1 MEPTQKDIHGKAVFF
16 NRINFQNMTDKYK
29 LHSFPLQWST
39 GRENLRN
46 YEWDTNDQIKVKNG
60 WESSQANY
68 QFIQTNKPDNT
79 IDSLTKNVK
88 GENCFW
94 NQSNCYLNTISD
106 IDLGQV
112 LNLSQEETN
121 NMPYLRLMTKNLVL
135 EFDWLKLITT
145 RFASSL
151 PHTALAHKH
160 LALATNK
167 AAWAQYHQ
175 AEEYKY
181 HTLTQDSALE
191 KMIDTAVKKARIYA
205 LDQNIS
211 EDQVTDQQLREAAT
225 KEAHIQ
231 KEQMQ
236 QKKVHY
242 QAEKVKNEQEMRD
255 NIAQAQTF
263 LQEAQQNKE
272 PVFGIELLSPA
283 IIKGPKQQKDTVFV
297 VKTTYQKEE
306 WLEFLKQ
313 LNLAPTDDLSTSRA
327 YILDNHTE

>member
-1 MEPTQKDIHGKAVFF
+1 MTNPKPKKPLLGHIFLIVIATLLFMLSFWVFLKHSQDHPQKANKEVLKVDKIALKPYLEYPDKEGNIIREYRFFDNMEPTQKDIHGKAVFF
-16 NRINFQNMTDKYK
+16 NRIDFKNMTDKYK

-88 GENCFW
+88 GENGFW

-121 NMPYLRLMTKNLVL
+121 NMPYLPLMTKNLVL

-236 QKKVHY
+236 QKK
-242 QAEKVKNEQEMRD
+242 
-255 NIAQAQTF
+255 
-263 LQEAQQNKE
+263 
-272 PVFGIELLSPA
+272 GSPSNR
-283 IIKGPKQQKDTVFV
+283 K
-297 VKTTYQKEE
+297 
-306 WLEFLKQ
+306 
-313 LNLAPTDDLSTSRA
+313 S
-327 YILDNHTE
+327 